1 MSSQCCRDGDE
12 LIIPEHYRL
21 VVWGMGRSFTKYTT
35 CILVHLLTFNGG
47 IFGRSLLG
55 DSVASSVKWEMIIS
69 KLSEAEPVFSKIL
82 PCFIREE
89 KKKLRFSV
97 PGKGEE
103 GAKESWSLS
112 FFQFLGFGQVDGV
125 FVDVSVIV
133 KTMGMTFCH
142 RMG

>member
-1 MSSQCCRDGDE
+1 
-12 LIIPEHYRL
+12 
-21 VVWGMGRSFTKYTT
+21 MGRSFRKYTT

-47 IFGRSLLG
+47 IFGKSLLG

-97 PGKGEE
+97 PGKEE
-103 GAKESWSLS
+103 RRG
-112 FFQFLGFGQVDGV
+112 
-125 FVDVSVIV
+125 
-133 KTMGMTFCH
+133 
-142 RMG
+142 